1 MVLWLIAVAGYFA
14 IGLALVF
21 VGPAARL
28 RRREQ
33 EKLEWQAY
41 YQPRWRLIAF
51 SYAIAL
57 GIIILWP
64 VLIVSAV
71 RTEAASKVDF
81 DRLHPH
87 SVEPSAA
94 LDRWVSD
101 IQNRYSNTLPFEDY
115 REIASKLPWSD
126 RKHFDSRLAQ
136 LGYVVTGFA
145 TDPQGH
151 DLAVAVS
158 VLKIGIPFALTR
170 LRGRADSM
178 PAPRKLAENEIS
190 LDPLHH
196 GLAFRLQPKPDDE
209 VWEFSSSR
217 DSWAHLAGSAGLAL
231 VREKTVI
238 DAYHSGRN
246 PGRDSHHD
254 SIRGGNNGHGRASRW
269 RSVSRCF

>member
-1 MVLWLIAVAGYFA
+1 MVPWMIVVAGYFA
-14 IGLALVF
+14 AGLALVF

-41 YQPRWRLIAF
+41 DQPQWKLTVF
-51 SYAIAL
+51 SYAIAF

-64 VLIVSAV
+64 VLIVSAA

-81 DRLHPH
+81 DLLHPR

-101 IQNRYSNTLPFEDY
+101 IQNRYSNALPFEDY
-115 REIASKLPWSD
+115 REIASKLPWTD
-126 RKHFDSRLAQ
+126 REHFDSRLAQ

-145 TDPQGH
+145 RNPQGQ
-151 DLAVAVS
+151 DLAVAVA

-170 LRGRADSM
+170 LRDRADSL
-178 PAPRKLAENEIS
+178 PARRRLAENEIS

-196 GLAFRLQPKPDDE
+196 GLSFELPPKPDDE

-217 DSWAHLAGSAGLAL
+217 DSWEHLAGRAGLAL
-231 VREKTVI
+231 VRERTVI
-238 DAYHSGRN
+238 DAYVTMMN
-246 PGRDSHHD
+246 
-254 SIRGGNNGHGRASRW
+254 
-269 RSVSRCF
+269 